1 MALGFETESQKPR
14 CTILWSSLRRQP
26 YLVNWDPED
35 ESLRGL
41 NGTAW
46 ALPQAWRG
54 GSSGHF
60 SPALPVL
67 LMGRGW
73 GSLDKSS
80 LVPAQHCRPSEG
92 ARPGRA
98 ACWVASWGRREGSIP
113 SPSI

>member
-46 ALPQAWRG
+46 ASRRRGGVAPQAT
-54 GSSGHF
+54 S
-60 SPALPVL
+60 ALL
-67 LMGRGW
+67 
-73 GSLDKSS
+73 SLS
-80 LVPAQHCRPSEG
+80 C
-92 ARPGRA
+92 
-98 ACWVASWGRREGSIP
+98 
-113 SPSI
+113 